1 MKMSSWS
8 KLGINTS
15 KLGFGAMRLPK
26 DKDGN
31 IIQEEVNEM
40 VKYAME
46 HGINYYDTA
55 YVYGNGA
62 SELAL
67 GKALKQFDR
76 KDFFLADKMPLFN
89 PKGEDYLEKTF
100 NTTLTRLG
108 TDYVDMY
115 LMHSLRKNSVKN
127 MVNLDAIN
135 WAVEKKKQGKIKYIG
150 FSIHDD
156 YDTLLEILDLYDWD
170 FVQIQYN
177 YMDIDDA
184 PGEKGYEEL
193 KKRNIPI
200 MIMEPLKGGILADI
214 PEKLNEPFRSLG
226 GSNVSYGF
234 RWLAEKD
241 GIATILS
248 GMSNMQQLKDNIEVF
263 ENLTPLKDEE
273 YRAIEEV
280 KQNIKNAQ
288 KIQCTGCEYCVP
300 CPHGVKIPQLFK
312 AWNVS
317 AMRSGDNWI
326 NHGDIDYENAELC
339 IGCGLCATK
348 CPQHFD
354 IPAKIKELLSEKD
367 R

>member
-1 MKMSSWS
+1 MKMSNWP

-55 YVYGNGA
+55 YVYGDGA

-67 GKALKQFDR
+67 GKALKPFDR
-76 KDFFLADKMPLFN
+76 KNYFIADKMPFFN
-89 PKGEDYLEKTF
+89 PQGEDYLEKVF
-100 NTTLTRLG
+100 NTTLTRLD

-115 LMHSLRKNSVKN
+115 LMHSMCKNYIKN
-127 MVNLDAIN
+127 MKDLDAIN
-135 WAVEKKKQGKIKYIG
+135 WAIEKKKQGKIKYIG

-156 YDTLLEILDLYDWD
+156 YETLLEMLDLYDWD

-177 YMDIDDA
+177 YMDINDA
-184 PGEKGYEEL
+184 PGQKGYEEL
-193 KKRNIPI
+193 RKRNIPI

-214 PEKLNEPFRSLG
+214 SENLNKPYRDLG

-234 RWLAEKD
+234 RWLAEQE

-248 GMSNMQQLKDNIEVF
+248 GMSSMQQLKDNIEIF
-263 ENLTPLKDEE
+263 EDIKPLNEKE
-273 YRAIEEV
+273 YAAIEEV
-280 KQNIKNAQ
+280 KENIKKSQ
-288 KIQCTGCEYCVP
+288 KIQCTGCGYCIP
-300 CPHGVKIPQLFK
+300 CPQGVKIPQLFK
-312 AWNVS
+312 SWNVN
-317 AMRSGDNWI
+317 AMTKTDNWI
-326 NHGDIDYENAELC
+326 NHGDIDYANAELC
-339 IGCGLCATK
+339 IGCGICATR